1 MRVQVERFLG
11 KYGGPVFTVTP
22 ETSVAECARRFG
34 RLTGGKRYSV
44 AVVCDPD
51 ERVVGVVSLGD
62 VVHALGLHE
71 EKTAKMTVGDIMTTN
86 VYTCG
91 LSDLL
96 ENVLKDMAERGIRH
110 CPIVNDGKLAGLVA
124 RREALEFLYQWAQ
137 LDVDNLTGWLFSSHA
152 RY

>member
-1 MRVQVERFLG
+1 MVQVERFLG
-11 KYGGPVFTVTP
+11 KYGGPVFTVNPDTR
-22 ETSVAECARRFG
+22 VAECARRFG

-44 AVVCDPD
+44 AVVCDAD
-51 ERVVGVVSLGD
+51 ERVVGIVSLGD

-71 EKTAKMTVGDIMTTN
+71 EKTAQMSVGDIMTKE

-110 CPIVNDGKLAGLVA
+110 TPVVKDGKLVGLVA